1 MVGVET
7 VLPMAVLEEAVLM
20 LEVKLIPV
28 FATGLHHGFAFVRI
42 DRICTRS
49 VRVFGSVG
57 QWK

>member
-1 MVGVET
+1 
-7 VLPMAVLEEAVLM
+7 MAVLEEAVLM